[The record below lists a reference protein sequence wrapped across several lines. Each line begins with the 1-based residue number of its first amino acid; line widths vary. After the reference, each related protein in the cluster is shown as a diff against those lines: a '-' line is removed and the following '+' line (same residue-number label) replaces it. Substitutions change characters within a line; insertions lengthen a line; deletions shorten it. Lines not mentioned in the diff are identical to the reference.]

1 MKHNGLSDKQQT
13 ELIAIL
19 KNNIRVKS
27 AYLFGSRAIGTYKE
41 SSDIDIVL
49 IGATLTLSDIADLLS
64 EIELTTIP
72 YKVDLLVKH
81 KIKNIALLD
90 HIDKLAVKL
99 F

>member
-1 MKHNGLSDKQQT
+1 MK
-13 ELIAIL
+13 LIGIL
-19 KNNIRVKS
+19 KNNSRVRS

-41 SSDIDIVL
+41 NSDIDIVL
-49 IGATLTLSDIADLLS
+49 IGDELTLTDIADLLS
-64 EIELTTIP
+64 QIELTSIP

-81 KIKNIALLD
+81 KIKNSALLE